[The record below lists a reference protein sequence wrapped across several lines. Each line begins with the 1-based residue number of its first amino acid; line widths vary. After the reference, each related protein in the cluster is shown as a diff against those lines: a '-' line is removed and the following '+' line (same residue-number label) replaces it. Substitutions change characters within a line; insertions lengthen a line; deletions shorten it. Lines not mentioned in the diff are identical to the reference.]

1 MDARVHIFAVKA
13 SPALDRLYPQVLILQ
28 GAEWTPGPAWTKSS
42 EKYAP
47 LRHPGS
53 KPGRPARNLVPC
65 RLNSLAHIFKV

>member
-1 MDARVHIFAVKA
+1 MKAQGGRGCKGPHIR
-13 SPALDRLYPQVLILQ
+13 SRLYPPVLILQ
-28 GAEWTPGPAWTKSS
+28 EAEWTPGPVWTKSS
-42 EKYAP
+42 EKNSP